1 MATKINSIQRVAVPH
16 GIMNAAWLARQGISR
31 TEQGNYVK
39 SGWLERIAT
48 GIYHFKND
56 TPTLI
61 GTLASYGTLMGG
73 QYRIGAHTALELH
86 GFTHYLSLG
95 KPMTVVFT
103 SKAHRL
109 PKWMINHEWEQT
121 LKEFSTKVFDGTIGT
136 TQVERDGLTLNVSS
150 PELAIMECL
159 LLSPEYYSLM
169 DAYYLME
176 MLTSLRSSVVT
187 KLLEQCS
194 SVKVKRL
201 FLYMAEKTKHPWFNR
216 LDLSQVTLGS
226 GTRSLGKGGVKA
238 AKYDIVIPKELA
250 DYE

>member
-1 MATKINSIQRVAVPH
+1 MST
-16 GIMNAAWLARQGISR
+16 AWLASQGISR

-39 SGWLERIAT
+39 SGWLERMAT

-56 TPTLI
+56 TPTLF
-61 GTLASYGTLMGG
+61 GTLASYGTMMGG

-86 GFTHYLSLG
+86 GFTHYLMLG
-95 KPMTVVFT
+95 KPATFVFT
-103 SKAHRL
+103 PINHRL
-109 PKWMINHEWEQT
+109 PKWMTGHEWEQT
-121 LKEFSTKVFDGTIGT
+121 LREFSTKVFDGSVGT
-136 TQVERDGLTLNVSS
+136 TQVESNGLVLNASS

-169 DAYYLME
+169 DVYYLME
-176 MLTSLRSSVVT
+176 MLTSLRSAMVT

-201 FLYMAEKTKHPWFNR
+201 FLYMAEKAKHSWFNR

-226 GTRSLGKGGVKA
+226 GTRSLAKGGVKV